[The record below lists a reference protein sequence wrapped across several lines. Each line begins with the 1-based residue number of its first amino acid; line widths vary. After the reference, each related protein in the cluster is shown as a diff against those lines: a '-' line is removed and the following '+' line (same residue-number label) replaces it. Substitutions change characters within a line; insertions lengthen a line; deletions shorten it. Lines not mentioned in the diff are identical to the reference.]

1 METHENIPPGED
13 ASSEDC
19 VARLVRQQSTL
30 TELLR
35 SVQDDARRLDASLDD
50 AHEIAASI
58 CRVVRRS
65 VFGRDGP
72 LDLPAYQDNY
82 DTFESACVDESD
94 IHEVYADDLERYR
107 KRQRKD
113 LGLAESD
120 SDKLTVVKRRRIY
133 ISALAALQAQ
143 VRCILDVLQ
152 APQPS

>member
-1 METHENIPPGED
+1 MESHENVPLAEQVSP
-13 ASSEDC
+13 EDC
-19 VARLVRQQSTL
+19 IARLVRQQTTL
-30 TELLR
+30 TELLS

-50 AHEIAASI
+50 AHEIAVSI
-58 CRVVRRS
+58 CQVVRRS

-72 LDLPAYQDNY
+72 LDLPAYRDNC
-82 DTFESACVDESD
+82 DTFEATCVDESD
-94 IHEVYADDLERYR
+94 IHEVYADDLERHR

-143 VRCILDVLQ
+143 VSGILGALE
-152 APQPS
+152 APPAS